1 MSKVDP
7 SMLEMLDSF
16 VLETSDMLEE
26 LDQILMEAE
35 QEKDLTED
43 QIGRIFR
50 ITHTI
55 KGSAAMMGQNKMSE
69 LSHTIEDV
77 FSVLRETPDKLD
89 TVADSLFD
97 LVFHSSDFIK
107 AELENVGDESCEEAD
122 PSELTKELR
131 TLADQLSGKTSLPAG
146 ASNVTAQAVADD
158 GSTYHILVRF
168 EENCM
173 MENVRA
179 CMLIT
184 QLQDCCSQV
193 DSVPEHP
200 ELNPDC
206 AADIVRDGLQL
217 FVMPEDSLNDVTQ
230 VLETALSVNS
240 YEVLSE
246 PKKLKKEEKLA
257 AAPAAPAVSNAPQPA
272 QETAKPNAKKEPAKK
287 TSRNGGKQN
296 LIPVNQEKLDRLMDL
311 VGEIVTSE
319 SMVEGDRDLKGLKL
333 DHFSKTFRQ
342 LRKLTD
348 ELQGVVM
355 STRMVPLKGTFNKMN
370 RIVRDMDKKL
380 DKKAVLVTEG
390 SETEIDKTV
399 NDMIGDPLMHMVRN
413 AMDHAIETP
422 AERIAAGK
430 PETGTVALRARD
442 AGGEI
447 VIEVAD
453 DGAGLDRDILLA
465 KAKQRGLLQ
474 KAPEE
479 YSDREAFGMIMLAGF
494 STNSDVTEFSGRG
507 VGMDVVRKNVEAI
520 GGNISISSKK
530 GIGTTFTIK
539 LPLTLAIVDGMNLK
553 VGDTTFTVPISSI
566 CQNFRV
572 NNETEII
579 QNTAGYE
586 LITLRD
592 EYYPL
597 VRMGKQFG
605 MEHTCE
611 NLEDGIL
618 VLVES
623 GDRRACLLVDQLLG
637 EYRVVVKPFPSY
649 FDEYNL
655 KQTGLSGCSILGD
668 GTISLILDVNH
679 LLNEE

>member
-89 TVADSLFD
+89 AVADSLFD
-97 LVFHSSDFIK
+97 LVFQSSDFIK

-122 PSELTKELR
+122 PSALTKELR
-131 TLADQLSGKTSLPAG
+131 KLADQLSGKTAPSAG
-146 ASNVTAQAVADD
+146 ASDAGTQAAVDD
-158 GSTYHILVRF
+158 GSAYRILVRF
-168 EENCM
+168 EDNCM

-184 QLQDCCSQV
+184 QLQDCCSRV
-193 DSVPEHP
+193 DSIPDHP

-206 AADIVRDGLQL
+206 AEDIVRDGLQL
-217 FVMPEDSLNDVTQ
+217 YLLPEDSINDVTQ
-230 VLETALSVNS
+230 VLETALSVKS

-246 PKKLKKEEKLA
+246 PENMKQEKTVEK
-257 AAPAAPAVSNAPQPA
+257 PETKSAPQPS
-272 QETAKPNAKKEPAKK
+272 QGTAKPVAKKEPAKK
-287 TSRNGGKQN
+287 NSRNGGKQN
-296 LIPVNQEKLDRLMDL
+296 LIPVNQEKLDILMDL
-311 VGEIVTSE
+311 VGEIVTAE

-348 ELQGVVM
+348 ELQSVVM

-413 AMDHAIETP
+413 AMDHAIESP

-430 PETGTVALRARD
+430 PETGTIALRARD

-453 DGAGLDRDILLA
+453 DGAGLDREVLLA
-465 KAKQRGLLQ
+465 KAQQRGLLV

-479 YSDREAFGMIMLAGF
+479 YSDREVFGLIMLAGF
-494 STNSDVTEFSGRG
+494 STNKDVTEYSGRG

-520 GGNISISSKK
+520 GGNISISSQK
-530 GIGTTFTIK
+530 GVGTTFTIK

-572 NNETEII
+572 SDETEVIK
-579 QNTAGYE
+579 NTAGYE
-586 LITLRD
+586 LITLRN

-597 VRMGKQFG
+597 VRMGEQFG
-605 MEHTCE
+605 IEQTCE
-611 NLEDGIL
+611 KLEDGIL
-618 VLVES
+618 ILVES

-655 KQTGLSGCSILGD
+655 KQSGLSGCSILGD